1 LVCFVMNY
9 LKDIDRRE
17 WDNKNLCASCFL
29 KYLLKGNKDTVFGG
43 PKHVTLNLNFIDFSV
58 GMIKYFICD
67 YNQHRALH
75 I

>member
-1 LVCFVMNY
+1 MDTTPTSRKGVRKNELLERFNNTLRKRCA
-9 LKDIDRRE
+9 RRIR
-17 WDNKNLCASCFL
+17 KTLSFSKKLA
-29 KYLLKGNKDTVFGG
+29 KY
-43 PKHVTLNLNFIDFSV
+43 V